1 MMIRTDVLVV
11 GGGPA
16 GATAARFLAEAG
28 VDTVLVERDFAYVKP
43 CGGGIP
49 SGGFHEFAL
58 PESLIKKK
66 IKKIIIVSPANQRIE
81 LPLTGGHICI
91 TDRGTLDSTLRRLAL
106 EKGASLIEGQFINF
120 EQGIGTSI
128 SSVRKKMDGETIK
141 IRSDYI
147 IASDGITYG
156 VGRKSGLPR
165 HQFLYTI
172 SAQIHPFTIDAC
184 EFWFGTGH
192 ASNFYSWIFPSD
204 GCASIGTGGNNP
216 RELHGLL
223 NNFFDRRFEDQ
234 LESFRAINVI
244 ERPRVFPIP
253 TWRGNPFTLGNI
265 LFLGDAA
272 GMVMPVTYEGIY
284 YAMKSG
290 QFAAMAL
297 IENKPENYRKLWE
310 GRFKSRFSIMNKF
323 KDHFFKSDESIEKW
337 VGTHQSIAV
346 QELAMRLWL
355 QKESGSWH
363 LFSYLKAFGSFLN
376 S

>member
-1 MMIRTDVLVV
+1 MIVRTDVLVI

-28 VDTVLVERDFAYVKP
+28 IETILVERDFSYVKP

-49 SGGFHEFAL
+49 SGGFREFAL
-58 PESLIKKK
+58 PESIIKKK
-66 IKKIIIVSPANQRIE
+66 VGKIIIVSPESRRIE
-81 LPLTGGHICI
+81 LSLTGGHICI
-91 TDRGTLDSTLRRLAL
+91 TERGALDSTLRGLAS
-106 EKGASLIEGQFINF
+106 EKGVALIEGEFINC
-120 EQGIGTSI
+120 EQGMATSI
-128 SSVRKKMDGETIK
+128 SSVRKKVDGETINV
-141 IRSDYI
+141 RSNYI
-147 IASDGITYG
+147 IASDGVTFS
-156 VGRKSGLPR
+156 VGRKCGLQR
-165 HQFLYTI
+165 HQLLYTI
-172 SAQIHPFTIDAC
+172 SAQIHPFSIDAC

-204 GCASIGTGGNNP
+204 GCASIGTGSKNP

-223 NNFFDRRFEDQ
+223 SNFLDRRFDGQ
-234 LESFRAINVI
+234 IESFRANNVI

-253 TWRGNPFTLGNI
+253 TWRGNPFTSGNI

-290 QFAAMAL
+290 QFAAMA
-297 IENKPENYRKLWE
+297 IMEKKPENYRKLWE
-310 GRFKSRFSIMNKF
+310 DRFKNRFSIMNRF

-337 VGTHQSIAV
+337 VAIHRSTTV

-355 QKESGSWH
+355 QKESGSRH
-363 LFSYLKAFGSFLN
+363 LFSYLKAFGSFFN

>member
-1 MMIRTDVLVV
+1 MVRTEVLIV

-16 GATAARFLAEAG
+16 GATAARFLATAG
-28 VDTVLVERDFAYVKP
+28 IDTILVERDFSYVKP

-49 SGGFHEFAL
+49 SGGFREFAL
-58 PESLIKKK
+58 PESIVKKK
-66 IKKIIIVSPANQRIE
+66 VGIIIIVSPEGRRIE
-81 LPLTGGHICI
+81 LPLTGGHIYI
-91 TDRGTLDSTLRRLAL
+91 TERGTLDSTLRGLAA
-106 EKGASLIEGQFINF
+106 EKGASIIEGEFINV

-128 SSVRKKMDGETIK
+128 SSVRKKVDGETMH
-141 IRSDYI
+141 IRSNYI
-147 IASDGITYG
+147 IASDGVTSS
-156 VGRKSGLPR
+156 VGRKCGLPR

-204 GCASIGTGGNNP
+204 GCASIGTGGKSP

-223 NNFFDRRFEDQ
+223 NNFLGRRFAGQ
-234 LESFRAINVI
+234 LESFQANNVI

-253 TWRGNPFTLGNI
+253 TWRGNPVTLGNI

-290 QFAAMAL
+290 QFAAMAI
-297 IENKPENYRKLWE
+297 IEKKPENYRKLWE
-310 GRFKSRFSIMNKF
+310 GRFKNRFSIMNKF
-323 KDHFFKSDESIEKW
+323 KDHFFKSDESIERW
-337 VGTHQSIAV
+337 VETHRSTTV
-346 QELAMRLWL
+346 QELAVRLWL
-355 QKESGSWH
+355 QKEPGSRH
-363 LFSYLKAFGSFLN
+363 LFSYLKAFGSFFN

>member
-1 MMIRTDVLVV
+1 MMVRTDVLVI

-28 VDTVLVERDFAYVKP
+28 VDTVLVERDFSYVKP

-58 PESLIKKK
+58 PESIIKKK
-66 IKKIIIVSPANQRIE
+66 VKKIIIVSPENQRIE
-81 LPLTGGHICI
+81 MPLSGGHICI
-91 TDRGTLDSTLRRLAL
+91 TERGALDSTLRGLAS
-106 EKGASLIEGQFINF
+106 EKGATLIEGEFLKLD
-120 EQGIGTSI
+120 QGMGTSV
-128 SSVRKKMDGETIK
+128 SSVRRKVDGETIN
-141 IRSDYI
+141 IQSDYI
-147 IASDGITYG
+147 IASDGITFG
-156 VGRKSGLPR
+156 VGRKCGLTR
-165 HQFLYTI
+165 HHFLYTI
-172 SAQIHPFTIDAC
+172 SAQIHPFTLDAC

-192 ASNFYSWIFPSD
+192 ASNFYSWIFPSE
-204 GCASIGTGGNNP
+204 GSASIGTGGKTP

-223 NNFFDRRFEDQ
+223 NNFFDRRFGDQ
-234 LESFRAINVI
+234 LESFRANNVI

-253 TWRGNPFTLGNI
+253 TWRGSPFTSGNI

-290 QFAAMAL
+290 QFAATAL
-297 IENKPENYRKLWE
+297 IEKKPDNYRKLWE
-310 GRFKSRFSIMNKF
+310 SRFKSRFSIMNRL

-337 VGTHQSIAV
+337 IGTHRSITV

-355 QKESGSWH
+355 QKESGSRH
-363 LFSYLKAFGSFLN
+363 LFSYLKAFGSFFT